1 MHSVLIELLT
11 SRMSMHSTHSLNK
24 KIHYTLILLKLAF
37 FWLWIKK
44 WCEGSD
50 LMHWCARSIS

>member
-24 KIHYTLILLKLAF
+24 KIHYT
-37 FWLWIKK
+37 
-44 WCEGSD
+44 GSYFIETS
-50 LMHWCARSIS
+50 LFLTMN